1 MTLYTYSKISSQ
13 IQIMFYNLH
22 VIIMKII
29 QNQFM
34 RTITLYVIVFIFNQM
49 IELYDEDKII

>member
-1 MTLYTYSKISSQ
+1 
-13 IQIMFYNLH
+13 MFYNLH